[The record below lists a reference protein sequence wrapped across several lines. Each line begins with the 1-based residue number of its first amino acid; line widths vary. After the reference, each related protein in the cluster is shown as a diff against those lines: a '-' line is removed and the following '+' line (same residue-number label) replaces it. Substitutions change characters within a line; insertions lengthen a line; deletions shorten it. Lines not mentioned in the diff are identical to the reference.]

1 MIKCLSTNCTFN
13 NSGVCSAS
21 VIHIEGFDADI
32 TPETYCKT
40 FVEADNSA
48 KMTSSVCEDETSS
61 KNIICSA
68 SNCTYNFNGSCKSS
82 DVQINSL
89 NNTCE
94 TFIKRYFNSNY
105 EY

>member
-21 VIHIEGFDADI
+21 VIHIEGFDADV

-40 FVEADNSA
+40 FVKTDDYS
-48 KMTSSVCEDETSS
+48 KITSSVGGDETSS

-82 DVQINSL
+82 GVQINSL
-89 NNTCE
+89 DNTCE
-94 TFIKRYFNSNY
+94 TFIKRYFSSNY

>member
-1 MIKCLSTNCTFN
+1 
-13 NSGVCSAS
+13 
-21 VIHIEGFDADI
+21 VIHIEGFDADV

-40 FVEADNSA
+40 FVEADDSS
-48 KMTSSVCEDETSS
+48 KITSFIYGSGTSS

-82 DVQINSL
+82 GVQINSL

-94 TFIKRYFNSNY
+94 TFIRRYFNSNY